1 MALEPGSGECSE
13 PSVLTSWWTPSPAG
27 PGPGEGA
34 LNGARPYMGC
44 WRQTQCDSGR
54 VYDAGRAQMASP
66 CGFSGLR
73 NRYLVKLIQTL
84 SCWPPLS
91 GHPTSQH
98 PCPPPLEGDLGSPL
112 AHDCNLHRL
121 LCYSPWPG
129 SGSNCL
135 YSLRHTNDCP
145 SLSPPELWGSEYDS
159 QGPAANHCPPPLLS
173 SGLGP

>member
-1 MALEPGSGECSE
+1 MFRAQCPHLLVDPVSSRPWSWGGGPERCQALYG
-13 PSVLTSWWTPSPAG
+13 VLDT
-27 PGPGEGA
+27 
-34 LNGARPYMGC
+34 
-44 WRQTQCDSGR
+44 QTQCNSGR

-121 LCYSPWPG
+121 LCYSPWLG

-159 QGPAANHCPPPLLS
+159 QGPAANHCPPPTLYSALA
-173 SGLGP
+173 SGHRT